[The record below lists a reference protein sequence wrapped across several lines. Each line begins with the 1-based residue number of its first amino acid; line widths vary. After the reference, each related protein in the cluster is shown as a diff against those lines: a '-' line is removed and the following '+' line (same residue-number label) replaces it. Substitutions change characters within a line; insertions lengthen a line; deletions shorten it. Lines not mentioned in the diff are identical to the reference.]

1 MLSKFMTIK
10 KFCIYSI
17 LLTCCFNISA
27 NSKEN
32 FFNEGVKLFKNK
44 KYADS
49 KFKFQQDIVFNPK
62 SEIAYLYLAKIFKE
76 EKNDNQE
83 EQYLNTVILLNPKNE
98 EAIYLMTLLQ
108 IKKSDYDESNELIK
122 KFKKVCREICSKES
136 ELKLKL
142 KSIQT
147 N

>member
-1 MLSKFMTIK
+1 MI
-10 KFCIYSI
+10 FCM
-17 LLTCCFNISA
+17 NISA

-76 EKNDNQE
+76 EKMITRKS
-83 EQYLNTVILLNPKNE
+83 NT
-98 EAIYLMTLLQ
+98 
-108 IKKSDYDESNELIK
+108 
-122 KFKKVCREICSKES
+122 
-136 ELKLKL
+136 
-142 KSIQT
+142 
-147 N
+147 

>member
-17 LLTCCFNISA
+17 LLICCFNISA

-98 EAIYLMTLLQ
+98 EAVLNLAYLM
-108 IKKSDYDESNELIK
+108 IRKSNYDETKKLIDDFKNVCKNLCQKTLDLQNRLDTVLK
-122 KFKKVCREICSKES
+122 K
-136 ELKLKL
+136 
-142 KSIQT
+142 
-147 N
+147 